1 MKYDKSFKK
10 NSRYPHQRSEGTTRR
25 GEARQARLMGG
36 GPMFDPEDPFALDR
50 QTRIILQRVTRENA
64 LGSAAALAALGY
76 GTTVAWNIIEKI
88 VADLP
93 PTRE

>member
-10 NSRYPHQRSEGTTRR
+10 NPRYPHQRSEGTTRR
-25 GEARQARLMGG
+25 GAARQDRLMA
-36 GPMFDPEDPFALDR
+36 GPAFDPKDPFALDR
-50 QTRIILQRVTRENA
+50 QTRIILQGVTRENA